1 MFVPNIHFSSSLST
15 TIHVVSQQ
23 THCHPILLARE
34 PLPCPPDALQI
45 LLRDDSVLVVAKPNG
60 LPVMHSELYYQ
71 HTVMETLKRMA
82 EKEVCVYMYACGCT
96 M

>member
-1 MFVPNIHFSSSLST
+1 MLFFIILPNYSHLILSPQAPPTVVPIS
-15 TIHVVSQQ
+15 
-23 THCHPILLARE
+23 LARE

-45 LLRDDSVLVVAKPNG
+45 LFRDASVLVVAKPNG

-82 EKEVCVYMYACGCT
+82 EKEVRGVGMDAYVRM
-96 M
+96 